1 MIDIGFTFL
10 RRYLPLKPANTG
22 KPLKDSGKFNIVLR
36 IMKFCM
42 EVYFLTINKKVKVAT
57 GVISRRWR

>member
-1 MIDIGFTFL
+1 MIDIGFTVFA
-10 RRYLPLKPANTG
+10 PLFTVKTG

-42 EVYFLTINKKVKVAT
+42 EVYF
-57 GVISRRWR
+57 